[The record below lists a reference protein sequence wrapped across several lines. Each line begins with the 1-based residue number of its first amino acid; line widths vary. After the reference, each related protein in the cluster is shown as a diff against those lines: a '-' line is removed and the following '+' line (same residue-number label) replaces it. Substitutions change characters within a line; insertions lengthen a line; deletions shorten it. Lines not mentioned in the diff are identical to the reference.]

1 MKKEYKELLLK
12 DLCARLPYGVKCCIT
27 EEFPEWFKNLSAT
40 YSVLKHTFTLNI
52 DTLLYSLKYDFN
64 PKPYL
69 RSMKD
74 MTEDEAKE
82 MFTVLYPKLNL
93 IKVDI
98 VEDRVRYYAISN
110 GWIVIFFNRIY
121 TTEQMDWLLE
131 KHFDFRG
138 LIDLDLAIRV
148 TEENN
153 PYKN

>member
-12 DLCARLPYGVKCCIT
+12 DLCARLPYRVKILSENNRCIT
-27 EEFPEWFKNLSAT
+27 IT
-40 YSVLKHTFTLNI
+40 YSFLSYILN
-52 DTLLYSLKYDFN
+52 KGFN
-64 PKPYL
+64 LPKPYL

-82 MFTVLYPKLNL
+82 MFTVLYPKFELT
-93 IKVDI
+93 KVEI
-98 VEDRVRYYAISN
+98 VEDRVRYYAIGN
-110 GWIVIFFNRIY
+110 GWTVIFFNRIY
-121 TTEQMDWLLE
+121 ATEQMDWLLE

-153 PYKN
+153 PYKK